1 MTDRVV
7 ERRRTKSGRDWIGK
21 AGRAAAAIRDNPFL
35 RHAGGSGGGE
45 NKGGSGGPGYGG
57 IPATRRRAFPLRVPP
72 VTERSLPL
80 MWLILMAVAALAVPG
95 IIVWQEGGAGPA
107 ADPAGRLPSPAWLTD
122 GESVADALQMTFP
135 IYLTKEERIE
145 SVTLEQYVRG
155 VVAAEMPIEFEL
167 EALKAQAIAARTY
180 IVRRFAKQDV
190 SHVPVAGAWVTDSV
204 AHQAYLTD
212 DEIEGKWT
220 GPEREANL
228 AKLDRAV
235 RETRNLIM
243 THEGEPI
250 LAVYFST
257 SNGFTEN
264 SEDYWTEPLPYLR
277 SVESGWDRA
286 VSPKFRT
293 EIRMEADAF
302 ADKLGIDK
310 RKLGDIQVLEQS
322 EGRRIKSIRIGGVT
336 FTGREVREKLG
347 LPSTQFAIQ
356 PGGGDEVV
364 IIATGN
370 GHGVGM
376 SQYGAQGMALAGY
389 KAEDILN
396 HYYSGIRIERYQG
409 PDLARSAP

>member
-1 MTDRVV
+1 MAD
-7 ERRRTKSGRDWIGK
+7 ER
-21 AGRAAAAIRDNPFL
+21 A
-35 RHAGGSGGGE
+35 
-45 NKGGSGGPGYGG
+45 
-57 IPATRRRAFPLRVPP
+57 
-72 VTERSLPL
+72 LPL
-80 MWLILMAVAALAVPG
+80 MWLMLMLGAAIVGAVVIAWKEQG
-95 IIVWQEGGAGPA
+95 SSGGAVTAGPMPQARLQTESPA
-107 ADPAGRLPSPAWLTD
+107 APLDEPLPI
-122 GESVADALQMTFP
+122 TFP
-135 IYLTKEERIE
+135 IYLTGEGRIE

-180 IVRRFAKQDV
+180 IARRFEKKDV
-190 SHVPVAGAWVTDSV
+190 SNMPVDEAWVTDSV

-212 DEIEGKWT
+212 GDIMDKWT

-257 SNGFTEN
+257 SNGYTEN
-264 SEDYWTEPLPYLR
+264 SEDYWSEPLPYLR
-277 SVESGWDRA
+277 SVESGWDRN

-293 EIRMEADAF
+293 EIRMPVDEF
-302 ADKLGIDK
+302 ADKLGVDG
-310 RKLGDIQVLEQS
+310 RKAGQIRVLERTA
-322 EGRRIKSIRIGGVT
+322 GRRVANIRIGGVT

-347 LPSTQFAIQ
+347 LPSTGFTIRVDGSEA
-356 PGGGDEVV
+356 V
-364 IIATGN
+364 ITVTGH

-389 KAEDILN
+389 KAEDILA
-396 HYYSGIRIERYQG
+396 HYYSGITIERYKG
-409 PDLARSAP
+409 PDLALAGASGEEQEEE